1 MLDHVR
7 VVALTED
14 GAAWSALAQESNRRG
29 WQAFRAGTRAEAF
42 ELIARNQAA
51 ILICDSELKDEDW
64 REVMTQAHS
73 LGTHVTALLASPVS
87 DEYLW
92 REVVQ
97 HHGFDV
103 VPKPFE
109 GDRLAQ
115 TIWFAWADVNWR

>member
-1 MLDHVR
+1 MLDLVR
-7 VVALTED
+7 VVALTKD
-14 GAAWSALAQESNRRG
+14 AAAWRALAEESERRG
-29 WQAFRAGTRAEAF
+29 WKVFRANTRTEAF
-42 ELIARNQAA
+42 DLIGRHSAA

-64 REVMTQAHS
+64 REVMKQAHS
-73 LGTHVTALLASPVS
+73 LRAHVTTLLASPVS

-103 VPKPFE
+103 LAKPFE

-115 TIWFAWADVNWR
+115 T